1 MRPRA
6 APAGPLRSWELV
18 EGWGM
23 AVAAPARVL
32 RPRGVDEIRAAF
44 AQARRDGVPL
54 GLRGGGNSYGDA
66 AVNSR
71 GHVLDVSRMDR
82 VLGWDPATGLAELEP
97 GVTVRQLWQRI
108 LPDGWW
114 PRVVS
119 GTMFPTMAGA
129 LAMNIHGKNNFAAGT
144 FGEACVEFDLVLPSG
159 ELRTASRERDPELFH
174 AAIGGLGLLG
184 CFSRVVLRTHRVH
197 SGDLL
202 VKALRGRDL
211 REVMQLMERR
221 RAASDYLVGWLDGFP
236 GGESSGRGL
245 VHAARYLRPGEDP
258 DPRRTLSVRHQE
270 LPPYVLGFPKAE
282 AWRVLRLL
290 NHDAGMRAVNAAK
303 WLAGCAEAAQNPYRQ
318 GLAAFSFL
326 LDYVPNWKYA
336 YGTEPGRRGL
346 VQFQPFVPHAAAH
359 DTFLELLARSRAAG
373 LVPYLLVLKRHR
385 PDPFL
390 LTHAVDGWSLAMDFK
405 LAPENR
411 ARLFAHLRALAEVV
425 LAAGGRFYG
434 AKDLVLGEGALA
446 RFIPAADLQRFLDL
460 KLRLDPGNLL
470 QTDQSR
476 RLLGGLLPDRTG
488 P

>member
-6 APAGPLRSWELV
+6 PAAGPLRSWELV

-66 AVNSR
+66 ALNSR
-71 GHVLDVSRMDR
+71 GHVLDISRMDR
-82 VLGWDPATGLAELEP
+82 VLRWDPATGLAELEP
-97 GVTVRQLWQRI
+97 GVTVRQLWQRS

-129 LAMNIHGKNNFAAGT
+129 LAMNVHGKNNFAAGT

-159 ELRTASRERDPELFH
+159 EVRTASRERDPDLFH

-184 CFSRVVLRTHRVH
+184 CFSRVVLHTHRVH

-211 REVMQLMERR
+211 REVMQLMEQR
-221 RAASDYLVGWLDGFP
+221 RATSDYLVGWLDGFP
-236 GGESSGRGL
+236 RGEAAGRGL
-245 VHAARYLRPGEDP
+245 VHAARYLRPGEDA
-258 DPRRTLSVRHQE
+258 DPRRTLAVGYQE

-282 AWRVLRLL
+282 VWRVLRRL
-290 NHDAGMRAVNAAK
+290 NNDAGMRAVNAAK
-303 WLAGCAEAAQNPYRQ
+303 WLAGRVEAAQNPYRQ
-318 GLAAFSFL
+318 PLAAFSFL

-336 YGTEPGRRGL
+336 YGTEPGRHGL
-346 VQFQPFVPHAAAH
+346 IQFQSFVPHAAAH
-359 DTFLELLARSRAAG
+359 DTFLELLARCRG
-373 LVPYLLVLKRHR
+373 ERLVPYLLVLKRHR
-385 PDPFL
+385 PDPFW

-405 LAPENR
+405 LTPDNR
-411 ARLFAHLRALAEVV
+411 ARLFAHARAMAELV

-434 AKDLVLGEGALA
+434 AKDLVLGAGALA
-446 RFIPAADLQRFLDL
+446 RFIPTAELQRFLDL
-460 KLRLDPGNLL
+460 KRRLDPEGLL
-470 QTDQSR
+470 QTDLSR
-476 RLLGGLLPDRTG
+476 RLLAGLLPG
-488 P
+488 APGA